1 MWVNC
6 RDGLP
11 ELRTS
16 RATLRELRASDAATL
31 FPLLHEAEV
40 RRQVSHGPANLRA
53 FEAFIEWT
61 HRERQVE
68 KHLCYGIVPHG
79 GAHAV
84 GLIQVWPIEPT
95 GRTVEWGFA
104 LGRPYWGQALFHEA
118 ALAVVDHVTAT
129 LGVQRL
135 EARAALSNV
144 RGNAALGRLGAVR
157 EGVLRQCFCVNG
169 VPIDYVM
176 WSILSSDWSA
186 ARAAL
191 HAASAARETQPSC
204 RVG

>member
-1 MWVNC
+1 MWLNC
-6 RDGLP
+6 RGGLP
-11 ELRTS
+11 ELRTP
-16 RATLRELRASDAATL
+16 RVTLRELRTSDAATL

-40 RRQVSHGPANLRA
+40 RQHMSHEPGDLQA

-61 HRERQVE
+61 HRERQVGR
-68 KHLCYGIVPHG
+68 HLCYGIVPR
-79 GAHAV
+79 GAVDAA

-104 LGRPYWGQALFHEA
+104 LGRAYWGQALFHEA
-118 ALAVVDHVTAT
+118 ALAVVDHVVST

-169 VPIDYVM
+169 ARADYVM
-176 WSILSSDWSA
+176 WSILSSDWSIGRAAHA
-186 ARAAL
+186 ARRSQEA
-191 HAASAARETQPSC
+191 EPSY
-204 RVG
+204 RVV